1 MKKLQRLNSR
11 KIAVL
16 SAAIILALG
25 AAVDH
30 YYGLPS
36 SDLSIISSAHAEGDN
51 EGGSGGHKG
60 GKGVKGD
67 HGDEHGSGG
76 EKGQRDVLNKG
87 PEGHGDYSAD
97 GKGPRAKSG
106 ESGAHGT
113 KPVWASEGVTTELG
127 RLNVVRAPQSMRDRQ
142 LAEALASD
150 PTLFDVYNLS
160 IADFTSQL
168 TKDTER
174 LDAPVANLAM
184 YQAFIKALAADPTAT
199 SVTISSVNKE
209 TGDPVSHTF
218 DLTGSATATS
228 VLGIML
234 GTATDK
240 DPSKIGGVTTEVV
253 ESVNKIL
260 GLSNDFNSAG
270 LDASAVGSAA
280 EEVRNTINTVHEQ

>member
-1 MKKLQRLNSR
+1 
-11 KIAVL
+11 
-16 SAAIILALG
+16 
-25 AAVDH
+25 
-30 YYGLPS
+30 
-36 SDLSIISSAHAEGDN
+36 
-51 EGGSGGHKG
+51 
-60 GKGVKGD
+60 
-67 HGDEHGSGG
+67 
-76 EKGQRDVLNKG
+76 
-87 PEGHGDYSAD
+87 
-97 GKGPRAKSG
+97 
-106 ESGAHGT
+106 
-113 KPVWASEGVTTELG
+113 
-127 RLNVVRAPQSMRDRQ
+127 MRDRQ

-150 PTLFDVYNLS
+150 PALFDVYNLS
-160 IADFTSQL
+160 IAQFTSQL